1 MLVKN
6 RMTRNPIT
14 VTPDVSISEAFSIM
28 KEHTFRRLPVVQGG
42 KLVGIVTERELEQVS
57 PSKATTLS
65 VFELN
70 YLLEKTTIKEAMSRE
85 PITVQ
90 DDDLIEKAKANG
102 NACSAVSCYE
112 TVVLT
117 ENRTSGKEQIDR
129 NRIVRVQT
137 PQCYNYGLIKS
148 LYEKA
153 DKDNREDFVYANI
166 LAMNYGVEIY
176 FSKGTN
182 NNIKITTKDDI
193 ALFRALLYYINNA
206 EGEEN

>member
-1 MLVKN
+1 MLQ
-6 RMTRNPIT
+6 
-14 VTPDVSISEAFSIM
+14 
-28 KEHTFRRLPVVQGG
+28 L
-42 KLVGIVTERELEQVS
+42 
-57 PSKATTLS
+57 
-65 VFELN
+65 
-70 YLLEKTTIKEAMSRE
+70 
-85 PITVQ
+85 
-90 DDDLIEKAKANG
+90 
-102 NACSAVSCYE
+102 
-112 TVVLT
+112 
-117 ENRTSGKEQIDR
+117 
-129 NRIVRVQT
+129 
-137 PQCYNYGLIKS
+137 LIKS

>member
-1 MLVKN
+1 MLS
-6 RMTRNPIT
+6 P
-14 VTPDVSISEAFSIM
+14 VT
-28 KEHTFRRLPVVQGG
+28 
-42 KLVGIVTERELEQVS
+42 
-57 PSKATTLS
+57 
-65 VFELN
+65 
-70 YLLEKTTIKEAMSRE
+70 
-85 PITVQ
+85 
-90 DDDLIEKAKANG
+90 
-102 NACSAVSCYE
+102 E

-182 NNIKITTKDDI
+182 NNIKITTKDVS
-193 ALFRALLYYINNA
+193 LVPCTALLYQQCRR
-206 EGEEN
+206 